1 MMVDGK
7 VSLWN
12 KRELKNQ
19 LLQNIIAL
27 YLRILKFNDILAMN
41 FFFEIQ
47 SYDEW
52 RKLSKIK
59 SLDDRNIER
68 VILTKDGP
76 KWDP

>member
-12 KRELKNQ
+12 KREPKNQ

-27 YLRILKFNDILAMN
+27 YLRILKFNDILAMI
-41 FFFEIQ
+41 FFFEIR

>member
-12 KRELKNQ
+12 KREPKNQ

-41 FFFEIQ
+41 FFFEIR